1 MESTSSRIQSL
12 EKDLRGM
19 KKILMDS
26 TNSSSSSS
34 KKIDGERPKSFHYV
48 PKGNDN
54 SNSNSNKI
62 VRGDRGSV
70 SSSSFGFDRSIM
82 MMGIHDEDE
91 GSCEFHN
98 DGSAAA
104 TKGTSK
110 SFRKRLIKGL
120 KNAFRVS

>member
-1 MESTSSRIQSL
+1 MKELTFDQNASESCCVRVLRLLDKPTIELLHRDTSHEAAVTSCL
-12 EKDLRGM
+12 NL
-19 KKILMDS
+19 
-26 TNSSSSSS
+26 
-34 KKIDGERPKSFHYV
+34 PKL
-48 PKGNDN
+48 K
-54 SNSNSNKI
+54 
-62 VRGDRGSV
+62 
-70 SSSSFGFDRSIM
+70 